1 MLPNPRRE
9 HGTIHR
15 LPRMAN
21 NMSLSQLV
29 VVCCSVLSCFG
40 STALCQAPAPPSNN
54 GTRPASA
61 VYPLDA
67 VADSDGAIWIVDRNR
82 PGVWRYQQDKLELV
96 ISGEKQFRKPLNAV
110 RCIAISP
117 TGTLTV
123 GDPATREVYRRNEQG
138 EMQPTVNGLIGIP
151 VDLAYS
157 SKGTLYIADVER
169 RVIWKQDDATAK
181 PTVFA
186 KVNPRGLFVD
196 SKDRLWVVSQD
207 EKQLLRLDADGKE
220 EVIVGDR
227 QFEFPHQVIVDS
239 QDRAWV
245 TDGYKKA
252 LWLIPPG
259 ETPRIAFSGEPLMNP
274 VGLFLYEDT
283 PVIVDPHAQQVFRMR
298 DGKPEPWIRIE
309 PK

>member
-1 MLPNPRRE
+1 MIFR
-9 HGTIHR
+9 
-15 LPRMAN
+15 AC
-21 NMSLSQLV
+21 V
-29 VVCCSVLSCFG
+29 VGCVVISASALAECC
-40 STALCQAPAPPSNN
+40 AQAPAPPSNN

-67 VADSDGAIWIVDRNR
+67 VADSQGSIWIVDRNR
-82 PGVWRYQQDKLELV
+82 PGIWCYQQNKLDLA
-96 ISGEKQFRKPLNAV
+96 IAGEKQFRKPLNAV

-117 TGTLTV
+117 SGVLTV
-123 GDPATREVYRRNEQG
+123 GDPATREIYRRNEQG
-138 EMQPTVNGLIGIP
+138 EMRPTVSGLIGIP

-157 SKGTLYIADVER
+157 SNGTLYIADVER
-169 RVIWKQDDATAK
+169 RVIWKQENAEAK

-196 SKDRLWVVSQD
+196 AKDRLWVVSQD
-207 EKQLLRLDADGKE
+207 EKQLLRIDVEGRE
-220 EVIVGDR
+220 EVIVDDR
-227 QFEFPHQVIVDS
+227 PFEFPHQVVVDS

-252 LWLIPPG
+252 LWMIPPG
-259 ETPRIAFSGEPLMNP
+259 EAPRIVFSGEPLMNP
-274 VGLFLYEDT
+274 VGLFLFEDS

>member
-1 MLPNPRRE
+1 MIDN
-9 HGTIHR
+9 R
-15 LPRMAN
+15 LCRTTVIT
-21 NMSLSQLV
+21 SLSRLIAT
-29 VVCCSVLSCFG
+29 CCFALSCLCSTG
-40 STALCQAPAPPSNN
+40 SSQAPAPPTPN

-67 VADSDGAIWIVDRNR
+67 AADSEGSVWIVDRNR

-117 TGTLTV
+117 TGVLTV
-123 GDPATREVYRRNEQG
+123 GDPATREVYRRNEKG

-157 SKGTLYIADVER
+157 SNGTLYIADVER
-169 RVIWKQDDATAK
+169 RVVWKQDDATSK
-181 PTVFA
+181 PTIFA

-207 EKQLLRLDADGKE
+207 EKQIIRLDPDGKE

-227 QFEFPHQVIVDS
+227 QFEFPHQVVVDS

-252 LWLIPPG
+252 LWLISPG
-259 ETPRIAFSGEPLMNP
+259 EAPRIAFSGEPLMNP

-283 PVIVDPHAQQVFRMR
+283 PAIVDPHAQQVFRLR
-298 DGKPEPWIRIE
+298 DGKLEPWIRIE